1 MKKTSL
7 YLHET
12 DVQRLRR
19 LAEAE
24 GRSQADIV
32 RSAIAQ
38 YEAGTGPRRFAL
50 AGTWAGDGTSIADIP
65 EEKLLQGFG
74 R

>member
-1 MKKTSL
+1 VKKTSL

-12 DVQRLRR
+12 DVLRLRR

-32 RSAIAQ
+32 RAAVAA
-38 YEAGTGPRRFAL
+38 YEARSARRVFAL
-50 AGTWAGDGTSIADIP
+50 DGVWVGDGTSIADIP
-65 EEKLLQGFG
+65 GAELLKGFG
-74 R
+74 A

>member
-12 DVQRLRR
+12 DVLRLRR

-32 RSAIAQ
+32 RAAIAQ
-38 YEAGTGPRRFAL
+38 YEAGATSRHFAL
-50 AGTWAGDGTSIADIP
+50 AGSWAGDGTSIADIP
-65 EEKLLQGFG
+65 EAELLEGFG

>member
-12 DVQRLRR
+12 DVLRLRR

-24 GRSQADIV
+24 GRTQADIV
-32 RSAIAQ
+32 RAAVAA
-38 YEAGTGPRRFAL
+38 YEARSSLRVFAL
-50 AGTWAGDGTSIADIP
+50 DGVWEGDGTSIADIP
-65 EEKLLQGFG
+65 DSELLKGFG
-74 R
+74 S

>member
-12 DVQRLRR
+12 DVLRLRR

-24 GRSQADIV
+24 GRTQADIV
-32 RSAIAQ
+32 RAAVAA
-38 YEAGTGPRRFAL
+38 YEVRTSQRRFL
-50 AGTWAGDGTSIADIP
+50 LDGVWEGDGTSIADV
-65 EEKLLQGFG
+65 EDELMRDFG
-74 R
+74 T

>member
-12 DVQRLRR
+12 DVLRLRR

-32 RSAIAQ
+32 RAAVAA
-38 YEAGTGPRRFAL
+38 YEARSTRRVFAL
-50 AGTWAGDGTSIADIP
+50 DGVWEGDDTSIADVP
-65 EEKLLQGFG
+65 ENELLEGFG
-74 R
+74 T

>member
-1 MKKTSL
+1 MKKSRF

-12 DVQRLRR
+12 DVLRLRR

-32 RSAIAQ
+32 RSALAK
-38 YEAGTGPRRFAL
+38 YEASATARHFAL
-50 AGTWAGDGTSIADIP
+50 AGSWAGDGTSIAGIP
-65 EEKLLQGFG
+65 EAERLDGFG